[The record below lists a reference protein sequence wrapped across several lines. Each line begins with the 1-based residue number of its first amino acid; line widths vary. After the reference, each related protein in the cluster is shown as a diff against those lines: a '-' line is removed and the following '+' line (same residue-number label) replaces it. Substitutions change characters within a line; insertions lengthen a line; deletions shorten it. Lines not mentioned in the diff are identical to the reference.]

1 MTKLLSLDDQI
12 DNSPELD
19 IELEAMSW
27 INSLDVAPASIES
40 YKRSI
45 KQFVDFIVDCGQ
57 KKPRREDIIVFR
69 NYLVDIDLKPTT
81 VQMYIQAIK
90 LFFKW
95 TELKGIYPNIA
106 NQIKGSKLDH
116 AHKKDPLTSKQANN
130 LVTGID
136 TSTLEG
142 KRDYAMIALMLTSGL
157 RTIEVQRAKIEDL
170 RTVADFTALFVQG
183 KGRQEKTDYVKVVDE
198 VGEAL
203 RDYLDARGQKLGR
216 ALKASEPLF
225 ASVSNRNSNGEMT
238 TRSISRIAKTHLIE
252 SGVNSSRVTAH
263 SLRHTAATLNLLSG
277 SSIEE
282 TQQLLRHTNINTTMI
297 YSHAIERAKNNS
309 ENRIAATIFKN
320 EKDKKD

>member
-1 MTKLLSLDDQI
+1 MEKLLSLDEQI
-12 DNSPELD
+12 ENAPELD
-19 IELEAMSW
+19 IDAAAMSW
-27 INSLDVAPASIES
+27 INSLDVAPASIAS
-40 YKRSI
+40 YSRSI
-45 KQFVDFIVDCGQ
+45 RQFVSFIIECGQ
-57 KKPRREDIIVFR
+57 KKPRREDILEFK
-69 NYLVDIDLKPTT
+69 NYLIGINLKPTT
-81 VQMYIQAIK
+81 VQMYIQTIK

-106 NQIKGSKLDH
+106 QLIKGSKLDH
-116 AHKKDPLTSKQANN
+116 GHKKDPLTSKQATN

-142 KRDYAMIALMLTSGL
+142 KRDYAIVALMLTSGL

-183 KGRQEKTDYVKVVDE
+183 KGHQEKTDYVKVVDE
-198 VGEAL
+198 VNDAL
-203 RDYLDARGQKLGR
+203 RDYLDMRGQKHGI
-216 ALKASEPLF
+216 LKAGDPLF
-225 ASVSNRNSNGEMT
+225 ASVSNRNPNGEMT
-238 TRSISRIAKTHLIE
+238 TRSISRIAKKHLIE

-309 ENRIAATIFKN
+309 ENRIAATIFKD
-320 EKDKKD
+320 DKKK

>member
-1 MTKLLSLDDQI
+1 MSKLMSLDEQVDKA
-12 DNSPELD
+12 SELD
-19 IELEAMSW
+19 IDTEAMAW
-27 INSLDVAPASIES
+27 VNSLDVAAASKAT
-40 YKRSI
+40 YARAI
-45 KQFVDFIVDCGQ
+45 KQFVDFIVDCKQ
-57 KKPRREDIIVFR
+57 PKPRREDILEFK
-69 NYLVDIDLKPTT
+69 NYLIGINLKPTT
-81 VQMYIQAIK
+81 IQTYIQTIK

-116 AHKKDPLTSKQANN
+116 AHKKDPLTGKQANN

-142 KRDYAMIALMLTSGL
+142 KRDYAIIALMLTSGL
-157 RTIEVQRAKIEDL
+157 RTIEVQRALIEDL
-170 RTVADFTALFVQG
+170 RTVVDFTALFVQG
-183 KGRQEKTDYVKVVDE
+183 KGHQEKTDYVKIVKEVDD
-198 VGEAL
+198 AI
-203 RDYLDARGQKLGR
+203 RDYLDARGKAQNR
-216 ALKASEPLF
+216 SLKASEPLF
-225 ASVSNRNSNGEMT
+225 ASVSNRNLNGPMT
-238 TRSISRIAKTHLIE
+238 TRSISRIAKKHLIE

-309 ENRIAATIFKN
+309 ESKIAATIFDR
-320 EKDKKD
+320 DKEE